1 MRRDA
6 TMTRAALQQGK
17 IMTLS
22 DAILILLLAER
33 IHGTDVAVRKAAKN
47 VVKKLPRAKR
57 DVIWDI
63 IDSKRPRE
71 VAQYIAANLD

>member
-57 DVIWDI
+57 DVDRK
-63 IDSKRPRE
+63 S
-71 VAQYIAANLD
+71 VV